1 MSTDAGECQPLNKA
15 VVLHSASTE
24 SVANSKA
31 VTVLTYLHGV
41 KESQVALEKILSEN
55 LGADMDLIELRTLK
69 PMDMDT
75 IRASLQRTH
84 KVIILGVDFPRV
96 LHLFFSYAHNRIVQ
110 FEFICFLILFPLF
123 RACILL
129 KHMKSDIIWAYLE
142 VPILS
147 VNSDN
152 IIS

>member
-96 LHLFFSYAHNRIVQ
+96 LHLFPYVVPSISCVDTAETY
-110 FEFICFLILFPLF
+110 
-123 RACILL
+123 
-129 KHMKSDIIWAYLE
+129 E
-142 VPILS
+142 VRY
-147 VNSDN
+147 NMG
-152 IIS
+152 IS